1 MNINKKQEHKNK
13 KNTGGGP
20 IFAPIYAFSMVLFM
34 FYVYNQMLRE
44 ENSVLKDY
52 MELVFEKYTFKY
64 FLIALG
70 LSYIIVA
77 L

>member
-1 MNINKKQEHKNK
+1 
-13 KNTGGGP
+13 
-20 IFAPIYAFSMVLFM
+20 
-34 FYVYNQMLRE
+34 MLRE